1 MWHAYAGFIFCLFL
15 WSVLMEKLK
24 LISKVKYI
32 RIIVRLYLVAF
43 SCIWILYGSLDAWP
57 INTEILVMTLL
68 FLEYG
73 MSVFIGHASRLP

>member
-15 WSVLMEKLK
+15 WSVLLYFFNVLLNGMEKLK

-32 RIIVRLYLVAF
+32 RIIVRPNLVAF

-57 INTEILVMTLL
+57 INTEIPGMTML
-68 FLEYG
+68 FLE
-73 MSVFIGHASRLP
+73 